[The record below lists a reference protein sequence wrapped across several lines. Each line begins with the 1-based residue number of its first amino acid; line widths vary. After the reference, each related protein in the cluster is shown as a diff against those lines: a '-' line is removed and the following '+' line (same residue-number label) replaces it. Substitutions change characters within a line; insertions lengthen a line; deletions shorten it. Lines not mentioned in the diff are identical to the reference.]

1 MKKTITFI
9 LSFLILFSATLN
21 HIYASE
27 ILPYDTSPYQTCTDI
42 IYQDEDIIITC
53 TLTIQN
59 VNSGMQPYSTK
70 KIRSISKEA
79 AITNTKGKTLA
90 TYTLTGTF
98 TYDGNSSTC
107 TSAVCSTSV
116 QNAKW
121 YFTSQ
126 KASKSGKKALG
137 SFTLKNA
144 STNKAKSGQL
154 TITCSKTGVI
164 S

>member
-1 MKKTITFI
+1 M
-9 LSFLILFSATLN
+9 LSFLMLLSITNNIF
-21 HIYASE
+21 YAAE
-27 ILPYDTSPYQTCTDI
+27 PLPNNACPYQTDTEI
-42 IYQDEDIIITC
+42 IYQDDDIIVTC
-53 TLTIQN
+53 TLVVQKPVSTI
-59 VNSGMQPYSTK
+59 GLYSTK
-70 KIRSISKEA
+70 QTRYSTKYTTVTS
-79 AITNTKGKTLA
+79 TKGKTLA

-107 TSAVCSTSV
+107 TNAVCSTSV